1 MASFQ
6 LCYDLNKHTS
16 DRDSILVLHP
26 ASWPITAIGPL
37 VRENICG
44 IVTYDIDA
52 LDGEHPSQINGMQP
66 LCMLGRLLLKE
77 LTRITLGY
85 YVDDIIFGCRPI
97 EPVPESFANKGTV

>member
-1 MASFQ
+1 
-6 LCYDLNKHTS
+6 
-16 DRDSILVLHP
+16 
-26 ASWPITAIGPL
+26 
-37 VRENICG
+37 
-44 IVTYDIDA
+44 
-52 LDGEHPSQINGMQP
+52 MQP